1 MCQAPQVSTLM
12 QALHQEHSVRE
23 ELQATI
29 AELNK
34 QVMSIEKAEQT
45 ARQQAQQ
52 AVQSLRRDVERVRNR
67 QGRPP
72 VDKAG
77 NATR

>member
-1 MCQAPQVSTLM
+1 M
-12 QALHQEHSVRE
+12 QALYQEQLVKE
-23 ELQATI
+23 ELQETI

-45 ARQQAQQ
+45 AKEQAQQ
-52 AVQSLRRDVERVRNR
+52 AVKSLRRDLERVRSR

-72 VDKAG
+72 VDRAG
-77 NATR
+77 SAARQ